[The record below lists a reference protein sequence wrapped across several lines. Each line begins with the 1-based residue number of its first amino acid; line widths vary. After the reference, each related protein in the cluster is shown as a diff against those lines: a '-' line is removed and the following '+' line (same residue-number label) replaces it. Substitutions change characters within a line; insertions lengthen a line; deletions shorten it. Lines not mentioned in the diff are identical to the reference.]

1 MRNQTDNM
9 PKCLVEYKGKSLL
22 KRQLEIYENLQID
35 EIAIIT
41 GYKHSMLDKFLVEK
55 FHNFEWYKSNMILSL
70 SFANKWLMQHDCI
83 ISYGDIFF
91 ERSAIT
97 SIMKS
102 TSDITIL
109 YDKNWKQLWEKRFE
123 NPLSD
128 AETLKLDNKN
138 KILEIGKKTNS
149 YKNIEA
155 QFMGIFKTKP
165 SGWKEIIKIKGELPL
180 NEYYKID
187 TTSIFQKI
195 IEKDNL
201 KIYGIEY
208 KEIWGEVDTPSDLQ
222 IYNKSKI

>member
-55 FHNFEWYKSNMILSL
+55 FHNFEWYKSNMIHSL
-70 SFANKWLMQHDCI
+70 SFANKWLMRYECI
-83 ISYGDIFF
+83 ISYSDIFF
-91 ERSAIT
+91 EKSAIT

-102 TSDITIL
+102 NSDITIL

-123 NPLSD
+123 NPLTD

-149 YKNIEA
+149 YSNIEA

>member
-1 MRNQTDNM
+1 MRNHTDTI

-35 EIAIIT
+35 EVAIIT
-41 GYKHSMLDKFLVEK
+41 GYKHLMLDKFLVKK
-55 FHNFEWYKSNMILSL
+55 FHNFEWDKSNMIHSL
-70 SFANKWLMQHDCI
+70 SFANKWLMRHDCI
-83 ISYGDIFF
+83 ISYSDIFF
-91 ERSAIT
+91 EKSAIT

-128 AETLKLDNKN
+128 AETLKMDSKN

-149 YKNIEA
+149 YNNIEA

-165 SGWKEIIKIKGELPL
+165 SGWKEIIKVKRELSL

-222 IYNKSKI
+222 IYNKNKI

>member
-55 FHNFEWYKSNMILSL
+55 FHNFEWYKSNMIHSL

-165 SGWKEIIKIKGELPL
+165 SGWKEIIKIKGVLPL

-208 KEIWGEVDTPSDLQ
+208 KGIWGEVDTPSDLQ
-222 IYNKSKI
+222 IYNKNKI